1 MYITL
6 FMDVEDPV
14 ALEADDIVKTCA
26 DILAE
31 EGVQAT
37 LCIVGEKARLLK
49 QRGRDDVIQA
59 MKQHDIGFHSNY
71 HSFHPTITEY
81 LADKGWEDGVSEAI
95 RQEKSGVEALH
106 DAFNLMPSCFAGPG
120 NSWGPQICGA
130 MEHLGI
136 HAFVYAHT
144 RIPEGGIH
152 RFNGLIAYPYG
163 GGLNDGNYQDDA
175 LAEADRERLRQNLIT
190 AQERGVLW
198 QEVFLGHPTRI
209 LHEAFWDLANFE
221 RGKVTAVDSLVPA
234 PRKSQ
239 ADLERALV
247 NFRKGIQMLKGI
259 PGLEI
264 RTIRQM
270 NQMLAP
276 LPHQNLSLA
285 EQKQVWQEIERNLKG
300 MTGWPIV
307 PADLDLSKIIATTH
321 ERLFT
326 LKRYDFS
333 YLRA

>member
-26 DILAE
+26 DILTE
-31 EGVQAT
+31 ESVQAT

-49 QRGRDDVIQA
+49 QRGRTDVIQA
-59 MKQHDIGFHSNY
+59 MKQHDIGFHSNL
-71 HSFHPTITEY
+71 HSVHPTITEY

-95 RQEKSGVEALH
+95 RREKPGVEALH

-136 HAFVYAHT
+136 HSYVYAHT
-144 RIPEGGIH
+144 RVPEGGIH
-152 RFNGLIAYPYG
+152 RFNGLTAYPYG
-163 GGLNDGNYQDDA
+163 GGLNDGNYHDDA
-175 LAEADRERLRQNLIT
+175 TAEADRERLKQKLLEAR
-190 AQERGVLW
+190 EKGVFW

-221 RGKVTAVDSLVPA
+221 RGKITPPDALIPA

-239 ADLERALV
+239 ADLDRALV
-247 NFRKGIQMLKGI
+247 NFRKAIQMLREI
-259 PGLEI
+259 PGIEI
-264 RTIRQM
+264 QTIRQM
-270 NQMLAP
+270 NQKLAP
-276 LPHQNLSLA
+276 LPNHHLSSGEL
-285 EQKQVWQEIERNLKG
+285 KQVWHEIEANLKA

-326 LKRYDFS
+326 LKRYELS
-333 YLRA
+333 RLRA